1 MGTCRYRD
9 QFHSVLTSCRLCT
22 LTLNVDTA
30 DSHPENVDVE
40 VAEYDSSTDE
50 EEEVKGGDLTDGQLS
65 YWELPHVMGDKPGST
80 TDF

>member
-9 QFHSVLTSCRLCT
+9 QFHSVLTSCRLST

-30 DSHPENVDVE
+30 DSHLENVDVG

-50 EEEVKGGDLTDGQLS
+50 EEEAEGGGS
-65 YWELPHVMGDKPGST
+65 HIPGL
-80 TDF
+80 DRR